1 VPCASSA
8 VLEDAFVTRAGD
20 ALELHEAEGAFGR
33 IEAWLRERGFFAPG
47 GEELVADLYLGYGLS
62 STIRRHASPAPPEPC
77 PLPLAA
83 CSIRGGEYVVQYDN
97 GDGVLRFGPWQRT
110 WSPREYAPAVGSV
123 RDAISR
129 GDVYQVNLVQHLS
142 ATFAGDAGTLA
153 ARLAPLHPHNP
164 EPYRGDG
171 WTVVSGSPELFLAR
185 RGRRVWTCPI
195 KGTRPAG
202 PGAARELARSAKD
215 AAEHVMIVDLER
227 NDLSRV
233 CEPGSVRWP
242 ELMATRALAG
252 VEHMVSTVE
261 GTLRQGVGLAELLGA
276 TFPGGSIT
284 GAPKIAAVDL
294 IAELEPVGRGAS
306 MGALGRVYGNG
317 DLDLALTIR
326 TFAIADGRI
335 HLWVGGGVVWDS
347 DPGAEIAESWVKADP
362 LLDAIGAPRGGDAL
376 RASATTTTAASTSP
390 HPAVG
395 AR

>member
-1 VPCASSA
+1 M
-8 VLEDAFVTRAGD
+8 TAGD
-20 ALELHEAEGAFGR
+20 SIEIHTAAGALER
-33 IEAWLRERGFFAPG
+33 IEGWLHERGFFAPG
-47 GEELVADLYLGYGLS
+47 GEQLVADLYLGYGLS
-62 STIRRHASPAPPEPC
+62 SAIRRQLSAAPPEPC

-83 CSIRGGEYVVQYDN
+83 CTVWREEYVAECDN
-97 GDGVLRFGPWQRT
+97 ARGEALRFGPWQQT
-110 WSPREYAPAVGSV
+110 WSAADYANAVRCVRE
-123 RDAISR
+123 AIAR

-142 ATFAGDAGTLA
+142 AVFAGDAGTLA
-153 ARLAPLHPHNP
+153 ARLAELKPHNR

-171 WTVVSGSPELFLAR
+171 WAVVSGSPELFLAR

-202 PGAARELARSAKD
+202 SAAEFAGSAKD

-227 NDLSRV
+227 NDLSRI
-233 CEPGSVRWP
+233 CEPGSVKWP
-242 ELMATRALAG
+242 ELMTIRALAG

-261 GTLRQGVGLAELLGA
+261 GTLRDGVGLAELLRA

-294 IAELEPVGRGAS
+294 IAHLEPVGRGAS

-326 TFAIADGRI
+326 TFAIAEGRI
-335 HLWVGGGVVWDS
+335 HLWIGGGVVWDS
-347 DPGAEIAESWVKADP
+347 DPQSEIDESWTKGDP
-362 LLDAIGAPRGGDAL
+362 LLEAIGAPRPVSVQRL
-376 RASATTTTAASTSP
+376 ASPGSQRTMS
-390 HPAVG
+390 

>member
-1 VPCASSA
+1 MPSCI
-8 VLEDAFVTRAGD
+8 TRAYTLAGVTP
-20 ALELHEAEGAFGR
+20 AVAAESLELHEPEGAFAR
-33 IEAWLRERGFFAPG
+33 IESWLRDRGFFAPG
-47 GEELVADLYLGYGLS
+47 GEHLVADLYLGYGLS
-62 STIRRHASPAPPEPC
+62 AAIRRHAGPVPPEPC
-77 PLPLAA
+77 RLPLAA
-83 CSIRGGEYVVQYDN
+83 CAVRGTRYVVEHDN
-97 GDGVLRFGPWQRT
+97 QPPAFGPWQRT
-110 WSPREYAPAVGSV
+110 WSATEYCAAVERV
-123 RDAISR
+123 RAAIAR

-142 ATFAGDAGTLA
+142 AAFAGEPDELA
-153 ARLAPLHPHNP
+153 SRLAPLRPLVP
-164 EPYRGDG
+164 EPLRGDG
-171 WTVVSGSPELFLAR
+171 WAIVSASPELFLAR

-202 PGAARELARSAKD
+202 VGAADELARSTKD

-242 ELMATRALAG
+242 ELMTTRPLAG

-261 GTLRQGVGLAELLGA
+261 GTLREGVGLAELLTA

-294 IAELEPVGRGAS
+294 VAELEPVGRGAS
-306 MGALGRVYGNG
+306 MGAIGSVRGNG

-347 DPGAEIAESWVKADP
+347 DPAAEVAESWVKADP
-362 LLDAIGAPRGGDAL
+362 LLRAIGAPPVDG
-376 RASATTTTAASTSP
+376 ATTSP
-390 HPAVG
+390 GEPG
-395 AR
+395 

>member
-1 VPCASSA
+1 MTGR
-8 VLEDAFVTRAGD
+8 DAIEIRD
-20 ALELHEAEGAFGR
+20 AEGAFDE
-33 IEAWLRERGFFAPG
+33 IEAWLRDRGFFAPG
-47 GEELVADLYLGYGLS
+47 GEGLVADLYLGYGLS
-62 STIRRHASPAPPEPC
+62 STIRRRRTPPPPEPC
-77 PLPLAA
+77 RLPLAA
-83 CSIRGGEYVVQYDN
+83 CSVRDETYVVGIENDPS
-97 GDGVLRFGPWQRT
+97 GVVRFGPWQET
-110 WSPREYAPAVGSV
+110 WSSAEYADAVNRV
-123 RDAISR
+123 REAIAR

-142 ATFAGDAGTLA
+142 ATFMGRPDALA
-153 ARLAPLHPHNP
+153 ARLAGLSPHVP

-171 WTVVSGSPELFLAR
+171 WSVVSGSPELFLAR

-202 PGAARELARSAKD
+202 ATGELAGSAKD

-227 NDLSRV
+227 NDLARI

-242 ELMATRALAG
+242 ELMATRELAG

-261 GTLRQGVGLAELLGA
+261 GTLREGIGLAELLRA

-294 IAELEPVGRGAS
+294 IAQLEPVGRGAS

-326 TFAIADGRI
+326 TFAIAAGRI

-347 DPGAEIAESWVKADP
+347 DPQQEIEESWLKADP
-362 LLDAIGAPRGGDAL
+362 LLRAIGAPRIAAARGAG
-376 RASATTTTAASTSP
+376 ASSR
-390 HPAVG
+390 PAVSI
-395 AR
+395 R